1 MQDSN
6 DRLFDMECKDIAAEL
21 GLTTPQVKY
30 TLQQALRKIRP
41 LLEDYR
47 EYIDYAGQHERYEC
61 HTGLGSVKEDRSA
74 WSVPDLSENG

>member
-6 DRLFDMECKDIAAEL
+6 DRLFNMECQEIAAVL

-30 TLQQALRKIRP
+30 TLKSALQKIAP

-47 EYIDYAGQHERYEC
+47 EYVNYAGQCERYKC
-61 HTGLGSVKEDRSA
+61 YTGLGAIKEDWREG
-74 WSVPDLSENG
+74 SVSDVYQDG